1 MIETVAGTR
10 VARTPAQVR
19 AWTQVMRAAGRRVAL
34 VPTMGAL
41 HAGHMTLVDT
51 ARAHAEV
58 VVVSIFVNP
67 MQFGPKE
74 DFSAYPRPFEDDC
87 ALCAR
92 HGVDLIY
99 APTPGTMYPPGFQS
113 HVEVEQLTQ
122 GLCGAARPTHFRGV
136 TTVVMKLLNIA
147 MADVAVFG
155 EKDYQQ
161 LQALKRMALDLDH
174 PTQVLGAPIARELDG
189 LAMSSRNVYLTADER
204 RAATVIVR
212 SLRAAQAQVA
222 AGERDPARIAA
233 ALRTAMTAAGG
244 RVDYVELVDP
254 QTLQPLTT
262 LDRPARAIVATWFG
276 RARLLDNMD
285 LLPET

>member
-1 MIETVAGTR
+1 MLERIGGVA

-19 AWTQVMRAAGRRVAL
+19 AWSQEVRAAGKRIAL

-51 ARAHAEV
+51 ARAHAEAV
-58 VVVSIFVNP
+58 IVSIFVNP

-74 DFSAYPRPFEDDC
+74 DFSAYPRPFADDC
-87 ALCAR
+87 ARCA
-92 HGVDLIY
+92 HQGVDLVY
-99 APTPGTMYPPGFQS
+99 APTPETMYPRGFQS

-122 GLCGAARPTHFRGV
+122 GLCGAARPAHFRGV
-136 TTVVMKLLNIA
+136 TTVVLKLLNIA
-147 MADVAVFG
+147 LADVAVFG

-174 PTQVLGAPIARELDG
+174 PTRILGAPIAREPDG

-204 RAATVIVR
+204 QAALVIVR
-212 SLRAAQAQVA
+212 SLRAAQAQVR
-222 AGERDPARIAA
+222 AGERDVPQLIATLAA
-233 ALRTAMTAAGG
+233 AMTKAGG
-244 RVDYVELVDP
+244 RVDYAQIVDP
-254 QTLQPLTT
+254 QSLQPLET
-262 LDRPARAIVATWFG
+262 LDRPARVIVATWFG

-285 LLPET
+285 LLP